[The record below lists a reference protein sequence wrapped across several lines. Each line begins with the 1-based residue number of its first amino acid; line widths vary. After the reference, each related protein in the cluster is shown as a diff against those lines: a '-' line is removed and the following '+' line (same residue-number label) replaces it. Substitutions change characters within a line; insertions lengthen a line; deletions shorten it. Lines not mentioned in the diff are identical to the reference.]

1 MAINLTLY
9 NNKSEPNRIGK
20 ELEVVETFQGSL
32 KDETSIINPV
42 IEVKTNI
49 VPLSNYAYIPD
60 FGRYYFI
67 TDIISIRNGL
77 WAITM
82 KSDPLES
89 FKSEIKACN
98 AVIARQEFLYNLYL
112 EDNKLN
118 ILTDRFTIDKKFP
131 TGIFSDN
138 NGSNILMISG
148 FVKGYKEA

>member
-1 MAINLTLY
+1 MSITLTLY

-20 ELEVVETFQGSL
+20 ELEIVETKQET
-32 KDETSIINPV
+32 KKEETSIINPI
-42 IEVKTNI
+42 IEVKTNV

-67 TDIISIRNGL
+67 TDITSVRNGL
-77 WAITM
+77 WSISM

-112 EDNKLN
+112 DDAKLE
-118 ILTDRFTIDKKFP
+118 LSGDTFTVTKRLENQKQFKNTQLLLI
-131 TGIFSDN
+131 TQ
-138 NGSNILMISG
+138 
-148 FVKGYKEA
+148 

>member
-1 MAINLTLY
+1 MSITLTLY

-20 ELEVVETFQGSL
+20 ELEIVETFQGSL
-32 KDETSIINPV
+32 KEETSIINPI
-42 IEVKTNI
+42 IEVKTNV

-67 TDIISIRNGL
+67 TDITSVRNGL
-77 WAITM
+77 WSISM

-112 EDNKLN
+112 DDAKLE
-118 ILTDRFTIDKKFP
+118 LSGDTFTVTKRLENQKQFKNTQLLLI
-131 TGIFSDN
+131 TQ
-138 NGSNILMISG
+138 
-148 FVKGYKEA
+148 